1 MNTSTRDFSLGIGS
15 LGLLRIALPFIPVPK
30 SVAPAVDFAILIV
43 VFVVT
48 IWSIYRMMST
58 DLNLKQVLLLTL
70 CGVAVHVCGVAL
82 NVLVFHG
89 QGVGSIIA
97 LAIAQTGLP
106 IWCIGLGAMIA
117 SLLREKNILIPVAI
131 FLVSWDIFLVL
142 SPTGFTQKMMK
153 SAPAV
158 LQQGGL
164 SLPKS
169 QAGGATVSTVTNAVA
184 GYVGPAD
191 LVFLGAF
198 FLAMFRFKMKPDK
211 TFRVLVP
218 VLIAYMVIVLAT
230 GISLP
235 ALVPIGIVVL
245 AVNWSEFKLTK
256 DEWAGTAVV
265 GLIAAAILFYAA
277 ITQKKP
283 KKPTEPLPSA
293 TSQESAKSP
302 ESLETT
308 NPSPPPSEPQ
318 NVLKSKPSPQ

>member
-142 SPTGFTQKMMK
+142 SPNRLYTKNDEIRTS
-153 SAPAV
+153 SATARR
-158 LQQGGL
+158 
-164 SLPKS
+164 
-169 QAGGATVSTVTNAVA
+169 T
-184 GYVGPAD
+184 
-191 LVFLGAF
+191 
-198 FLAMFRFKMKPDK
+198 
-211 TFRVLVP
+211 
-218 VLIAYMVIVLAT
+218 LIAQVSSRRSNCEYGNQCRSRLCR
-230 GISLP
+230 
-235 ALVPIGIVVL
+235 
-245 AVNWSEFKLTK
+245 
-256 DEWAGTAVV
+256 
-265 GLIAAAILFYAA
+265 
-277 ITQKKP
+277 
-283 KKPTEPLPSA
+283 
-293 TSQESAKSP
+293 TS
-302 ESLETT
+302 
-308 NPSPPPSEPQ
+308 
-318 NVLKSKPSPQ
+318 